1 MSFLLQIRG
10 ETGHFIPQRR
20 KPMDDKIIATFCL
33 CDDLLKAMHHQEN
46 CQCQMN
52 DAEVMTT
59 AFIASL
65 FFRGNHESA
74 RAMLKQHGYIPHMV
88 SKSRFNRRL
97 HRIKEIFIILF
108 NLLGKTWKTLN
119 IDAIYVIDSIPI
131 AVCDNIRIRRSKIYS
146 DEDFRGYQ
154 ASKKRYFY
162 GLKIHLMVTQD
173 GQPVE
178 CFLTPGSFGDVDA
191 LKYYAYELPDGSIIY
206 ADKAYNDYEIEDLL
220 KEVDHIQLIPMRK
233 KNSKRALPPSVTF
246 VQSYYRKRVET
257 AGSRIAQLLPK
268 SIHAVTTQGFEL
280 KVALFVIASSL
291 NGYLNL

>member
-1 MSFLLQIRG
+1 
-10 ETGHFIPQRR
+10 
-20 KPMDDKIIATFCL
+20 MDDKIIATFCL
-33 CDDLLKAMHHQEN
+33 CDDLLKAIHHPED

-52 DAEVMTT
+52 DAEIMTT

-88 SKSRFNRRL
+88 SKSRFSRRL
-97 HRIKEIFIILF
+97 HRIKDIFIVFF
-108 NLLGKTWKTLN
+108 NLLSQTWKTLN
-119 IDAIYVIDSIPI
+119 TDAIYVIDSIPI

-146 DEDFRGYQ
+146 DEAFRGYQ

-162 GLKIHLMVTQD
+162 GLKIHLMVTKD

-178 CFLTPGSFGDVDA
+178 CFLTHGGFGDVDA

-220 KEVDHIQLIPMRK
+220 QEVDHIQLIPIRK
-233 KNSKRALPPSVTF
+233 KNSKRALPPYISF
-246 VQSYYRKRVET
+246 VQRYHRKRVET
-257 AGSRIAQLLPK
+257 AGSLIEQLLPK
-268 SIHAVTTQGFEL
+268 SIHAVTPQGFEL

-291 NGYLNL
+291 NCYLNL

>member
-1 MSFLLQIRG
+1 VQQPL
-10 ETGHFIPQRR
+10 HPQRR

-46 CQCQMN
+46 RQCQMN
-52 DAEVMTT
+52 DAEILTT
-59 AFIASL
+59 AFTAAL

-74 RAMLKQHGYIPHMV
+74 RAMLKQHGYIPDML

-97 HRIKEIFIILF
+97 HRIKEICLAVFD
-108 NLLGKTWKTLN
+108 LLAQTWKTLN
-119 IDAIYVIDSIPI
+119 AEAICLIDSLPI

-146 DEDFRGYQ
+146 GEDFRGYQ

-162 GLKIHLMVTQD
+162 GLKIHLMVTQE

-191 LKYYAYELPDGSIIY
+191 LKYYAYALPDGSIIY

-220 KEVDHIQLIPMRK
+220 QELDHIQLLPIRK
-233 KNSKRALPPSVTF
+233 KNSKRAWSPSIAF
-246 VQSYYRKRVET
+246 VQGYHRKRVDT
-257 AGSRIAQLLPK
+257 AGSLIAQLLPK
-268 SIHAVTTQGFEL
+268 SIHVVTSQGFEL

>member
-1 MSFLLQIRG
+1 
-10 ETGHFIPQRR
+10 
-20 KPMDDKIIATFCL
+20 MDDKIIATFCL
-33 CDDLLKAMHHQEN
+33 CDDLLKAMHHQEDR
-46 CQCQMN
+46 QCQMN

-74 RAMLKQHGYIPHMV
+74 RAMLQQHGYIPHML
-88 SKSRFNRRL
+88 SKSRFSRRL
-97 HRIKEIFIILF
+97 HRIKDMFIILF
-108 NLLGKTWKTLN
+108 NLLGETWKALN
-119 IDAIYVIDSIPI
+119 TEAIYVIDSLPV

-146 DEDFRGYQ
+146 NEMFRGYQ

-178 CFLTPGSFGDVDA
+178 CFLTPGGFGDVDA
-191 LKYYAYELPDGSIIY
+191 LKSYAYELPDGSIIY
-206 ADKAYNDYEIEDLL
+206 ADKAYNDYAIEDLL

-233 KNSKRALPPSVTF
+233 KNSKRALPPSISF
-246 VQSYYRKRVET
+246 VQSYHRKRVET
-257 AGSRIAQLLPK
+257 AGSLIAQLLPK
-268 SIHAVTTQGFEL
+268 SIHAVTAQGFEL